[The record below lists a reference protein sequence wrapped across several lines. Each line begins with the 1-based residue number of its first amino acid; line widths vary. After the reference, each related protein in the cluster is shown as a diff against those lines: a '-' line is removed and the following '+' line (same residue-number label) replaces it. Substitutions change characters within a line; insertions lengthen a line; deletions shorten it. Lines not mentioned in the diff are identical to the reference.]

1 MKKIKVD
8 IMTNKSYPKWKVINS
23 TTVVNEKE
31 ENYLWEFEALKNL
44 FQDSEDEYP
53 CEMIIEHL

>member
-1 MKKIKVD
+1 MKKIKVK
-8 IMTNKSYPKWKVINS
+8 IMKKKKKKQWKVINF